1 MEEDR
6 RMIEAQVSYVVREG
20 IHVLGD
26 FRRVHGERTVH
37 RVRAHCYEQE
47 EGGRWKKRVCSP
59 RKGKLLR

>member
-1 MEEDR
+1 
-6 RMIEAQVSYVVREG
+6 MIEAQVSYVVREG

-47 EGGRWKKRVCSP
+47 EGGREMEEKSM
-59 RKGKLLR
+59 